1 MRDSIWPLKNNYKQ
15 MKRNILIGAGIVL
28 LIFIIWVVYGLF
40 IATPVSPPATA
51 SFSQDGLEI
60 TIDYSQPSKKD
71 RLIFGEESAGALQP
85 YGQYWRLGANAPTE
99 ITFNQDVTFGGEPV
113 PAGSYR
119 LYAVPGADTFEVI
132 LNSETGGFFG
142 AAEPD
147 YELDVLTV
155 QAPVQKTDSV
165 VETFTID
172 IRSAN
177 NGATIAFSWDDVL
190 FTVPVAVQ

>member
-1 MRDSIWPLKNNYKQ
+1 
-15 MKRNILIGAGIVL
+15 MKRNILIGFGVIL

-51 SFSQDGLEI
+51 SYNQGGLEI

-85 YGQYWRLGANAPTE
+85 YGQYWRLGANAATD
-99 ITFNQDVTFGGEPV
+99 ITFNEDVTFGGEPV
-113 PAGSYR
+113 DAGTYR
-119 LYAVPGADTFEVI
+119 MYAVPGADAFEVR
-132 LNSETGGFFG
+132 LNSETGVFFG

-147 YELDVLTV
+147 YELDVLSV

-172 IRSAN
+172 IHSAD

-190 FTVPVAVQ
+190 FTVPVALQ